1 MKSRRPVWF
10 TSIVAMFV
18 TFTVAVAAPLSTQ
31 GRNQGNSYLF
41 YTKSLRVDD
50 SGLGEIPSR
59 FQWSVETG
67 SSGFDINGNPLPDSR
82 IMLRLYDPDQP
93 YTTVLTAQMDLAT
106 AAKLHHELGDIL
118 KKKLE
123 NPDFHHR
130 PQYYDPKKI
139 PTGRF
144 KGIDESGQAII
155 ELEYPT
161 RQRHPEEAK

>member
-1 MKSRRPVWF
+1 MKSLRQLWF

-18 TFTVAVAAPLSTQ
+18 IFTVAVAAPLTTQ
-31 GRNQGNSYLF
+31 ERNQGNSYLF

-50 SGLGEIPSR
+50 SGLAEIPSR

-67 SSGFDINGNPLPDSR
+67 SSGFDINGNSLPDPR

-106 AAKLHHELGDIL
+106 AAKLHHELGDSL
-118 KKKLE
+118 MKKLE

-139 PTGRF
+139 PTGQF

-161 RQRHPEEAK
+161 RQRQPEEAK